1 MALGEGLWVSVP
13 ETMGSLWG
21 LQRAQADAENKG
33 GGSFGSIHNKP
44 EGSRK
49 TPVAQMGDGGCL
61 PRAVTDVLGDNMH
74 EGVWEICVQ
83 NSVALS
89 SHQFGTE

>member
-33 GGSFGSIHNKP
+33 GG
-44 EGSRK
+44 
-49 TPVAQMGDGGCL
+49 A
-61 PRAVTDVLGDNMH
+61 
-74 EGVWEICVQ
+74 
-83 NSVALS
+83 ALAAFTTS
-89 SHQFGTE
+89 QKGAGRLQ